1 MTANII
7 SESCLCG
14 ESSCQLFGL
23 CNQSWCAP
31 SPFHPTD
38 HVRGFKENILIFFFL
53 EVVYRGLAI
62 VGVVYLPLHVVA
74 EGKGHDKCKNGPV
87 CHKLSAFINRVDVCA
102 ARIVQTE
109 RNKACFNCRC
119 AAYRGQRYGKI
130 RHSVCLRAFF
140 LFEVYYCPMLF
151 SKNLINV
158 RKHSLFGILHSGK
171 NRNIEPERALKS
183 LKMGLKREIR
193 LFWSVFFIFRP
204 VCIILIKR

>member
-1 MTANII
+1 MFGIALFTLKLQSKNNDIMNGI
-7 SESCLCG
+7 ST
-14 ESSCQLFGL
+14 FIK
-23 CNQSWCAP
+23 
-31 SPFHPTD
+31 
-38 HVRGFKENILIFFFL
+38 RIFFLILFTIPYRCFSSRRKIIFYTFGTIIAFIHNTDMSCL

-151 SKNLINV
+151 SRNLINV
-158 RKHSLFGILHSGK
+158 RKTLS
-171 NRNIEPERALKS
+171 
-183 LKMGLKREIR
+183 
-193 LFWSVFFIFRP
+193 FRYFTFQ
-204 VCIILIKR
+204 KK